1 MFGEENKDVVD
12 LALADETSPA
22 PVVEGETPPAEEVES
37 EIVVSIGNEEP
48 PAEPEIPEG
57 APPWVKETRQ
67 IARAKEKE
75 NRELS
80 RRVKEL
86 EQKLQA
92 PAAQGETNTAP
103 PKKPTLQDVDY
114 DTGAYEARLD
124 DWYKAKAAY
133 DQQANE
139 RQRKQDEVKG
149 AWEAKVTGYNTAK
162 AELKARDFDDAE
174 AVIADVLSVTQ
185 QGIILDGAEKPALL
199 IYALGKNPKKAA
211 ELAAITNPVAFAAAI
226 GRLEASLKVTQRKP
240 SAAPEQ
246 IPSGNA
252 RKTGAVDNTLERLRE
267 EAGKTGD
274 FTKVMAYKRQA
285 KRG

>member
-48 PAEPEIPEG
+48 PPEPDASQE
-57 APPWVKETRQ
+57 APAWVKDLRKQ
-67 IARAKEKE
+67 
-75 NRELS
+75 NREQQK
-80 RRVKEL
+80 RIREL
-86 EQKLQA
+86 ERSIA
-92 PAAQGETNTAP
+92 PAAQGETTSAP

-114 DTGAYEARLD
+114 DTGAYEAKLD

-199 IYALGKNPKKAA
+199 VYALGKNPKKAA

-240 SAAPEQ
+240 SAAPET

>member
-1 MFGEENKDVVD
+1 MLNP
-12 LALADETSPA
+12 DEKELSPLLEA
-22 PVVEGETPPAEEVES
+22 EMAAEPAAEGETPPAEEAES
-37 EIVVSIGNEEP
+37 ELVVSIGNEEP
-48 PAEPEIPEG
+48 QPDPAAEQTQQAPE
-57 APPWVKETRQ
+57 WVKDLRKQNLEQQKR
-67 IARAKEKE
+67 I
-75 NRELS
+75 RELERS
-80 RRVKEL
+80 M
-86 EQKLQA
+86 QA
-92 PAAQGETNTAP
+92 PAAQGETTTAP

-114 DTGAYEARLD
+114 DTGAYEAKLD

-133 DQQANE
+133 DSQESE
-139 RQRKQDEVKG
+139 RQRAKETAKT
-149 AWEAKVTGYNTAK
+149 AWDAKINGYNTAK

-174 AVIADVLSVTQ
+174 AVIADTLSVTQ

-226 GRLEASLKVTQRKP
+226 GRLEASLKVTSRKP
-240 SAAPEQ
+240 SAVPET

-252 RKTGAVDNTLERLRE
+252 PKSGAVDNTLERLRE

-274 FTKVMAYKRQA
+274 MTKVMAYKRQMKA

>member
-1 MFGEENKDVVD
+1 MFEPDEKEVID

-22 PVVEGETPPAEEVES
+22 PVVEGETPPAEAEET
-37 EIVVSIGNEEP
+37 ELVVSIGNEEP
-48 PAEPEIPEG
+48 PAEPEASPE
-57 APPWVKETRQ
+57 APAWVKELRKQ
-67 IARAKEKE
+67 
-75 NRELS
+75 NREQQK
-80 RRVKEL
+80 RIKEL
-86 EQKLQA
+86 ERSIQA
-92 PAAQGETNTAP
+92 PAAKGETNSAP
-103 PKKPTLQDVDY
+103 PQKPTLQDVDY
-114 DTGAYEARLD
+114 DTGAYEAKLD
-124 DWYKAKAAY
+124 DWYTAKAEY
-133 DQQANE
+133 DRKESE
-139 RQRKQDEVKG
+139 RQREKDAAKG
-149 AWEAKVTGYNTAK
+149 AWEAKITGYNTAK

-199 IYALGKNPKKAA
+199 VYALGKNPKKAA

-252 RKTGAVDNTLERLRE
+252 PKSGSVDNTLERLRD
-267 EAGKTGD
+267 EAAKTGD
-274 FTKVMAYKRQA
+274 LSKVMAYKRQQ

>member
-48 PAEPEIPEG
+48 PPEPDASQE
-57 APPWVKETRQ
+57 APAWVKDLRKQ
-67 IARAKEKE
+67 
-75 NRELS
+75 NREQQK
-80 RRVKEL
+80 RIREL
-86 EQKLQA
+86 ERSMQA

-103 PKKPTLQDVDY
+103 PKKPTLADVDY
-114 DTGAYEARLD
+114 DTGAYEAKLD

-149 AWEAKVTGYNTAK
+149 AWEAKISGYNTAK

>member
-48 PAEPEIPEG
+48 PPEPDASQE
-57 APPWVKETRQ
+57 APAWVKDLRKQ
-67 IARAKEKE
+67 
-75 NRELS
+75 NREQQK
-80 RRVKEL
+80 RIREL
-86 EQKLQA
+86 ERSMQA
-92 PAAQGETNTAP
+92 PAAQGETTTAP
-103 PKKPTLQDVDY
+103 PKKPTLADVDY
-114 DTGAYEARLD
+114 DTGAYEAKLD
-124 DWYKAKAAY
+124 DWYKAKAVY
-133 DQQANE
+133 DGQASE
-139 RQRKQDEVKG
+139 RQKAQEAVKV

-174 AVIADVLSVTQ
+174 AVIADVLSVAQ
-185 QGIILDGAEKPALL
+185 QGIILDGAEQPALL
-199 IYALGKNPKKAA
+199 VYALGKNPKLAA
-211 ELAAITNPVAFAAAI
+211 ELAAITNLVVFAARVF
-226 GRLEASLKVTQRKP
+226 RLEASLKVTQRKP

-252 RKTGAVDNTLERLRE
+252 PKSGSVDNTLERLRE

>member
-48 PAEPEIPEG
+48 PPEPDASQE
-57 APPWVKETRQ
+57 APAWVKDLRKQ
-67 IARAKEKE
+67 
-75 NRELS
+75 NREQQK
-80 RRVKEL
+80 RIREL
-86 EQKLQA
+86 ERSMQA

-103 PKKPTLQDVDY
+103 PKKPTLADVDY
-114 DTGAYEARLD
+114 DTGAYEAKRD

-149 AWEAKVTGYNTAK
+149 AWEAKISGYNTAK

-267 EAGKTGD
+267 EAGRTGD

>member
-1 MFGEENKDVVD
+1 MFEPDEKEVID
-12 LALADETSPA
+12 LEPAAETA
-22 PVVEGETPPAEEVES
+22 PDPVAEGETPPAEAEET
-37 EIVVSIGNEEP
+37 ELVVSIGNEEP
-48 PAEPEIPEG
+48 TPDPVAEEARQAPE
-57 APPWVKETRQ
+57 WVKELRKQ
-67 IARAKEKE
+67 
-75 NRELS
+75 NREQQK
-80 RRVKEL
+80 RIREL
-86 EQKLQA
+86 ERSMQA
-92 PAAQGETNTAP
+92 PAARGETNSAP
-103 PKKPTLQDVDY
+103 PQKPTLADVDY
-114 DTGAYEARLD
+114 DTGAYEAKLD
-124 DWYKAKAAY
+124 DWYKAKAEY
-133 DQQANE
+133 DRKENE
-139 RQRKQDEVKG
+139 RQREKDAAKG
-149 AWEAKVTGYNTAK
+149 AWEAKITGYNTAK

-174 AVIADVLSVTQ
+174 AVIADTLSVTQ

-252 RKTGAVDNTLERLRE
+252 PKSGSVDNTLERLRD

-274 FTKVMAYKRQA
+274 FTKVMAYKRQL

>member
-1 MFGEENKDVVD
+1 MLNPDEDELNPLAGGEMPPEPV
-12 LALADETSPA
+12 AD
-22 PVVEGETPPAEEVES
+22 GETPAPEEAETEL
-37 EIVVSIGNEEP
+37 VVSIGGEEP
-48 PAEPEIPEG
+48 PPEPEAEQ
-57 APPWVKETRQ
+57 APAWVKDLRKQ
-67 IARAKEKE
+67 
-75 NRELS
+75 NREQQK
-80 RRVKEL
+80 RIKEL
-86 EQKLQA
+86 ERSMQA
-92 PAAQGETNTAP
+92 PAAQGETATAP
-103 PKKPTLQDVDY
+103 PKKPTLADVDY

-124 DWYKAKAAY
+124 EWYGAKAAY
-133 DQQANE
+133 DRQANE
-139 RQRKQDEVKG
+139 RQRAQDEVKG
-149 AWEAKVTGYNTAK
+149 AWNTKLSNYNTAK

-174 AVIADVLSVTQ
+174 AVIADTLSVTQ

-240 SAAPEQ
+240 SAAPET

-267 EAGKTGD
+267 EAAKTGD
-274 FTKVMAYKRQA
+274 MTKVMAYKRQQ

>member
-1 MFGEENKDVVD
+1 MFEPDEREVID
-12 LALADETSPA
+12 LEPAAETA
-22 PVVEGETPPAEEVES
+22 PDPVAEGETPPAEAEET
-37 EIVVSIGNEEP
+37 ELVVSIGNEEP
-48 PAEPEIPEG
+48 TPDPVAEEARQAPE
-57 APPWVKETRQ
+57 WVKELRKQ
-67 IARAKEKE
+67 
-75 NRELS
+75 NREQQK
-80 RRVKEL
+80 RIREL
-86 EQKLQA
+86 ERSMQA

-103 PKKPTLQDVDY
+103 PKKPTLADVDY
-114 DTGAYEARLD
+114 DTGAYEEKLD
-124 DWYKAKAAY
+124 GWYKAKAEY
-133 DQQANE
+133 DRQANE
-139 RQRKQDEVKG
+139 RQRAQEAVKG
-149 AWEAKVTGYNTAK
+149 AWEAKISGYNTAK

-174 AVIADVLSVTQ
+174 AVIADTLSVTQ

-274 FTKVMAYKRQA
+274 FTKVMAYKRQQQ

>member
-1 MFGEENKDVVD
+1 MLDPNEIETELLDGGETPPE
-12 LALADETSPA
+12 PA
-22 PVVEGETPPAEEVES
+22 AEGETPPAEEAET

-48 PAEPEIPEG
+48 QPDPVAEQTQQAPE
-57 APPWVKETRQ
+57 WVKELRKQ
-67 IARAKEKE
+67 
-75 NRELS
+75 NREYQK
-80 RRVKEL
+80 RIRQL
-86 EQKLQA
+86 ERNTQA
-92 PAAQGETNTAP
+92 PAPQGETTTAP
-103 PKKPTLQDVDY
+103 PKKPTLADVDY
-114 DTGAYEARLD
+114 DTGAYEAKLD

-133 DQQANE
+133 DQKANE
-139 RQRKQDEVKG
+139 RQREADAAKG
-149 AWEAKVTGYNTAK
+149 AWEAKINGYNTAK

-174 AVIADVLSVTQ
+174 AVIADTLSVTQ

-199 IYALGKNPKKAA
+199 IYALGKNPKLAA
-211 ELAAITNPVAFAAAI
+211 ELAAITNPVVFAARVF
-226 GRLEASLKVTQRKP
+226 RLEASLKVTQRKP

-285 KRG
+285 AAKRG

>member
-1 MFGEENKDVVD
+1 MFEPDEKEVID
-12 LALADETSPA
+12 LEPAAETA
-22 PVVEGETPPAEEVES
+22 PDPVAEGETPPAEAEET
-37 EIVVSIGNEEP
+37 ELVVSIGNEEP
-48 PAEPEIPEG
+48 EPDPVAEQVQQAPE
-57 APPWVKETRQ
+57 WVKELRKQ
-67 IARAKEKE
+67 
-75 NRELS
+75 NREQQK
-80 RRVKEL
+80 RIKEL
-86 EQKLQA
+86 ERSIQA
-92 PAAQGETNTAP
+92 PAAQGETTTAP
-103 PKKPTLQDVDY
+103 PKKPTLADVDY
-114 DTGAYEARLD
+114 DTGAYEAKLD

-133 DQQANE
+133 DSQEAKRQQE
-139 RQRKQDEVKG
+139 RDAVKG
-149 AWEAKVTGYNTAK
+149 AWEAKLTGYNTAK
-162 AELKARDFDDAE
+162 AELKAKDFEDAE
-174 AVIADVLSVTQ
+174 AVIADTLSTTQ

-246 IPSGNA
+246 IPSSNA

-267 EAGKTGD
+267 EASKTGD

>member
-48 PAEPEIPEG
+48 PPEPDASQE
-57 APPWVKETRQ
+57 APAWVKDLRKQ
-67 IARAKEKE
+67 
-75 NRELS
+75 NREQQK
-80 RRVKEL
+80 RIREL
-86 EQKLQA
+86 ERSMQA
-92 PAAQGETNTAP
+92 PAAQGETTTAP
-103 PKKPTLQDVDY
+103 PKKPTLADVDY
-114 DTGAYEARLD
+114 DTGAYEAKLD
-124 DWYKAKAAY
+124 DWYKAKAVY
-133 DQQANE
+133 DGQASE
-139 RQRKQDEVKG
+139 RQREADAAKG

-174 AVIADVLSVTQ
+174 AVIADTLSVTQ

-211 ELAAITNPVAFAAAI
+211 ELAAIQNPVAFAAAI
-226 GRLEASLKVTQRKP
+226 GRLEASLKVTSRKP

-252 RKTGAVDNTLERLRE
+252 PKSGSVDNTLERLRE